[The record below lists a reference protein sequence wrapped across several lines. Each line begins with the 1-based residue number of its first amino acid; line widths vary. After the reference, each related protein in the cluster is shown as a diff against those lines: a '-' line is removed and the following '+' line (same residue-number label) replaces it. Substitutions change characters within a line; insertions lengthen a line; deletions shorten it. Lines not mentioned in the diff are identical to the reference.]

1 MKPNTS
7 LTITGALLA
16 LSPKRRVNE
25 VMTLLDCTYL
35 TQKRGGGFSKGMRQW
50 VTALIITDNPVI
62 SSRRRG

>member
-25 VMTLLDCTYL
+25 VMALLDCTYL
-35 TQKRGGGFSKGMRQW
+35 TQKRGGGFS
-50 VTALIITDNPVI
+50 
-62 SSRRRG
+62 